1 VNPPRFSWP
10 FDEPAGG
17 DSAGMARARQPVPI
31 ETRVARMLVGGR
43 WISVVSRKWL
53 YGDTPRCRLCDHCT
67 AVGSE
72 CLLLISERV
81 EDRDAPLY
89 STRGSVPRADPP

>member
-1 VNPPRFSWP
+1 
-10 FDEPAGG
+10 
-17 DSAGMARARQPVPI
+17 
-31 ETRVARMLVGGR
+31 
-43 WISVVSRKWL
+43 L